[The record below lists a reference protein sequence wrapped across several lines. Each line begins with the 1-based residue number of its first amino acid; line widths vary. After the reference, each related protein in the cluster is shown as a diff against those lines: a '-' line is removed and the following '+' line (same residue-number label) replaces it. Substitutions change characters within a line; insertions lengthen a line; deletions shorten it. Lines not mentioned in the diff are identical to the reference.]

1 MVQLDADAPC
11 CDKIM
16 NSPPITTSCS
26 LPLGGI
32 IGLVASL
39 AGYMFFFEKGL
50 SDFESVVE
58 DLGVK
63 NADNITLVAT
73 NGVYIII
80 IANLFVC
87 LYGFREKCRTRND
100 MCKHVTMCGFPVV
113 IKFLIKSVVHLVVCG
128 SVAIALILMLI
139 TEGLWIAFATI
150 DTVCGTD
157 TMDSI
162 SEILDL
168 LGETDNSLTDT
179 CNSVSNG
186 MDGTFKVMIGSMI
199 LIVSQVIIL
208 CYWYKYSTL
217 AMVSPFYT
225 TGKWAKNNTTKNPIN
240 KDGKDVE
247 MTSSEP
253 VSQASSPSKAPAAEF
268 KPKKAPRKL

>member
-1 MVQLDADAPC
+1 MVQLDDDAPC
-11 CDKIM
+11 CDKMM
-16 NSPPITTSCS
+16 NSPPITTTCS
-26 LPLGGI
+26 FPLGGI

-39 AGYMFFFEKGL
+39 AGYVFYFEKGL

-63 NADNITLVAT
+63 DADNITLVAT
-73 NGVYIII
+73 NGVYLII

-87 LYGFREKCRTRND
+87 LYGLREKCRTRND
-100 MCKHVTMCGFPVV
+100 MCKHVTMCAFPSV
-113 IKFLIKSVVHLVVCG
+113 IKFLVKTGVHLVVCG

-157 TMDSI
+157 AMDSI
-162 SEILDL
+162 TEILDL
-168 LGETDNSLTDT
+168 LGDTDNSLTDT

-186 MDGTFKVMIGSMI
+186 MEGTFKVMIGSMI

-225 TGKWAKNNTTKNPIN
+225 TGKWAKDSTTKNPIN
-240 KDGKDVE
+240 KNGKDVE
-247 MTSSEP
+247 MTNS
-253 VSQASSPSKAPAAEF
+253 VSHASSPSEAPAAEI